1 MSQQEKQSI
10 RKIILYVIIAAW
22 EIPGPWNRR
31 LHGIYHS
38 LFLLFT
44 PLLVPVQ
51 HIKMSSAKE
60 LMDRCAEVRKKAG
73 FMFTS
78 FFFVHFNNTEWNTM
92 NAFEGTL
99 FTRLNDSC
107 CTDKDCKQTQSPST
121 DLNQWGAGWQ
131 VFVFS
136 VLRYLFVY
144 RCKCAF

>member
-1 MSQQEKQSI
+1 MRNTRALKQ
-10 RKIILYVIIAAW
+10 
-22 EIPGPWNRR
+22 GQ

-78 FFFVHFNNTEWNTM
+78 FFFVHFNNTEWNTT

-107 CTDKDCKQTQSPST
+107 CTDKDSKQTQSPST

-136 VLRYLFVY
+136 VLHYLFVY